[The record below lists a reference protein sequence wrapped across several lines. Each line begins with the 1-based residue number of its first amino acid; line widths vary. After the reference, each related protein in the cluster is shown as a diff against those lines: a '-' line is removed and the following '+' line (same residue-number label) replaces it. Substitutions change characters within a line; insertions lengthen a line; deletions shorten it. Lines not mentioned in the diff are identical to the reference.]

1 MTICRVTFLFTFF
14 GLKIHETRDFCNQ
27 TTMVGSSWC
36 NFVILVYKNRMYRM
50 VKVEKFGSRRA
61 FPLHDARWLN
71 WYLVLSS
78 LA

>member
-1 MTICRVTFLFTFF
+1 MLLSISFNFQMTFELLWAEKHVTFVS
-14 GLKIHETRDFCNQ
+14 RPQ
-27 TTMVGSSWC
+27 SW
-36 NFVILVYKNRMYRM
+36 VYRGIILSYWFIKNMMYRM

-71 WYLVLSS
+71 WH